1 MPKKTTV
8 TLTAAIKEAVLL
20 LCYHKKK
27 PTHTDRRFM
36 SLKQIASTLGLTYS
50 QVRYICTRV
59 WHQKKRKPK
68 QKDPA
73 RVIEAE

>member
-20 LCYHKKK
+20 LCYRKKK
-27 PTHTDRRFM
+27 PTYTDRRFM
-36 SLKQIASTLGLTYS
+36 PLKQIASTLGLTYL
-50 QVRYICTRV
+50 QVRYICRRCNL
-59 WHQKKRKPK
+59 QKKRPPK
-68 QKDPA
+68 QLVPA